1 MLVKGDLLF
10 ARSGATVGK
19 SYLYQPEDGPCAHAG
34 YVIRFRIDPAKADA
48 RFLFHVTRSQDY
60 WRWVNRTLRQGAQPN
75 INAEEYG
82 ALPVMRPPLAEQRR
96 IAEILDAADAAI
108 QAAEAVLAKLRVERA
123 ALHRSLV
130 ALDAPGAGW
139 STSTLGD
146 LVAGAEYGISS
157 ALSDHGAVPVL
168 RMMNLKDGAIDLSDL
183 KYSDSADARGLLLR
197 PGDILFNRTNSMEHV
212 GRTSL
217 WRGEHP
223 AASFASYCVRF
234 VAKTETILSAYLV
247 HYMNLPDAQIRI
259 KRLATPAVQ
268 QANVNPTQLQARF
281 KVVFP
286 RDLAVQ
292 QRAIDVLEAA
302 DAAICAEEAYVA
314 KLELQKQGLM
324 QDLLTG
330 RVRVNG

>member
-1 MLVKGDLLF
+1 M
-10 ARSGATVGK
+10 RSGFPK
-19 SYLYQPEDGPCAHAG
+19 INREEL
-34 YVIRFRIDPAKADA
+34 
-48 RFLFHVTRSQDY
+48 SQY
-60 WRWVNRTLRQGAQPN
+60 SIW
-75 INAEEYG
+75 
-82 ALPVMRPPLAEQRR
+82 LPPFSEQRR
-96 IAEILDAADAAI
+96 MAAILDALDAAI
-108 QAAEAVLAKLRVERA
+108 RETEAFVAKLRVERA

-130 ALDAPGAGW
+130 PVDAVGGDW
-139 STSTLGD
+139 STSLLGD

-183 KYSDSADARGLLLR
+183 KYSDSAEARRLLLR

-234 VAKTETILSAYLV
+234 VARAETILPAYLV
-247 HYMNLPDAQIRI
+247 HYMNLPHAQIRI

-268 QANVNPTQLQARF
+268 QANVNPTQLQARLT
-281 KVVFP
+281 VAFP
-286 RDLAVQ
+286 RDLSVQ
-292 QRAIDVLEAA
+292 QRAIDVLDAA
-302 DAAICAEEAYVA
+302 DAALRAEEAYVA
-314 KLELQKQGLM
+314 KLQLQKQGLM

-330 RVRVNG
+330 RVRVNA